1 MAARG
6 DGQRGELVHAMHDK
20 AERVGGIVG
29 LGDPLPGLSLE
40 DGVERPADLLANQR
54 RAAPMP
60 APPLAAACATAIG
73 VPAAAIR
80 PTQRASA

>member
-29 LGDPLPGLSLE
+29 GDPLPGLSLE

-80 PTQRASA
+80 PTPRASA